1 MVKKTFV
8 FPNIM
13 ENSKFEH
20 LQNSFKKTDSIY
32 SKKFTFPQF
41 GDFCPCCGRKFSI
54 DYVKN
59 SSFEF
64 LNEKVTH
71 KNCFKNFTTLE
82 QFIKEI
88 K

>member
-20 LQNSFKKTDSIY
+20 LLNSFEKTDSIY
-32 SKKFTFPQF
+32 SKKIPFPQF
-41 GDFCPCCGRKFSI
+41 GNFCPCCGRKFSI
-54 DYVKN
+54 DDVKN

>member
-1 MVKKTFV
+1 MKNTIFKTPVCELKALNNLFIELTAKNCNQRCKHCYIN
-8 FPNIM
+8 FPLSRNI
-13 ENSKFEH
+13 K
-20 LQNSFKKTDSIY
+20 
-32 SKKFTFPQF
+32 
-41 GDFCPCCGRKFSI
+41 DFISI
-54 DYVKN
+54 DDVKN

-71 KNCFKNFTTLE
+71 KNCFEKFTTLE